1 MKALPNPIDQMR
13 FFELIQIIPSPAKAA
28 LNSGN
33 LLNYRISE
41 HANHGILAQQQHVC
55 VRQG

>member
-13 FFELIQIIPSPAKAA
+13 FFQLIQIIPSPTKAA

-33 LLNYRISE
+33 LAQLQDFRT
-41 HANHGILAQQQHVC
+41 ANHGILAQ
-55 VRQG
+55 